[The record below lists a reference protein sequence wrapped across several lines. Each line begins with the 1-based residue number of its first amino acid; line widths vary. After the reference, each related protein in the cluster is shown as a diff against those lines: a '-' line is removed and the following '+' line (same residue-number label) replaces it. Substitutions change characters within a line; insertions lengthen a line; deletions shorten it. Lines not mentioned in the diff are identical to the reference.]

1 MIKRCCFSGYGW
13 ALMIGNFKI
22 LVMDP
27 ILLYRIGGIDIVFS
41 KLTRYFGISLGIPW
55 SLPVNIDGLP
65 GNSVALPGSLDR
77 LPENSVTLSGKSSD
91 LPESLIKGQ
100 IKSPSPAESR

>member
-1 MIKRCCFSGYGW
+1 
-13 ALMIGNFKI
+13 
-22 LVMDP
+22 MDP

-77 LPENSVTLSGKSSD
+77 LPENSVTLPGSLDHLPENSVTLPGKSSD